1 MAEIRVKETGTIKL
15 FESDNT
21 SSVTI
26 ASPASLGADRTITLP
41 DANVTLASGT
51 MNDATN
57 LSGNIPVSNLN
68 SGTSASS
75 STFWRGDG
83 TWVAAG
89 LSGATSDGTDITIT
103 SGNLV
108 VGTAGKGIDFSAQ
121 TPTSAT
127 GATTGSEL
135 LDHYEE
141 GTWTGVITDGTNDAT
156 MNRNICNYTRIGSV
170 VIISG
175 QVTTTS
181 LGSVSGNITL
191 KGLPFVNKADYQD
204 RSGVAFGYG
213 TNLALGTA
221 GYNLAGH
228 VQNDTSYIYLS
239 IWDRTPGTTALTS
252 TLWSSDGETM
262 FSGSYV
268 AA

>member
-1 MAEIRVKETGTIKL
+1 
-15 FESDNT
+15 
-21 SSVTI
+21 
-26 ASPASLGADRTITLP
+26 
-41 DANVTLASGT
+41 
-51 MNDATN
+51 
-57 LSGNIPVSNLN
+57 
-68 SGTSASS
+68 
-75 STFWRGDG
+75 
-83 TWVAAG
+83 
-89 LSGATSDGTDITIT
+89 
-103 SGNLV
+103 
-108 VGTAGKGIDFSAQ
+108 
-121 TPTSAT
+121 
-127 GATTGSEL
+127 
-135 LDHYEE
+135 
-141 GTWTGVITDGTNDAT
+141 

-170 VIISG
+170 VIFSG

-181 LGSVSGNITL
+181 LGSVTGNITL

-213 TNLALGTA
+213 TNLSLGTA

-239 IWDRTPGTTALTS
+239 IWDRTPGTTALTA